1 METSGKMSTTRLIQV
16 YDTRTQ
22 KMVNIETSSNQWS
35 DLIPL
40 IEKEGI
46 NLNNTKAVLGSTKG
60 TLELPNALIPE
71 GNQQILL
78 APLKMKSGAPSV
90 LVSIGYNELR
100 RKAKSLGIEG
110 LGSNPSKDLLIKSIE
125 EKEGLNVKATTKVD
139 KIVLATKKET
149 IVKEIKESTPN
160 LEERVSFL
168 EESLG
173 KLINGI
179 HKVTSEFIAPKEEI
193 VVEKEVVKSTNTS
206 TNVMSKE
213 DLRKM
218 AESLNFNSSSVAED
232 ENDDESEDDEDDENE
247 D

>member
-1 METSGKMSTTRLIQV
+1 MENSEKMLKTRLIQV

-22 KMVNIETSSNQWS
+22 KMVNIESSSNQWS

-60 TLELPNALIPE
+60 VLELPNALIPE

-78 APLKMKSGAPSV
+78 APLKMKSGATSV
-90 LVSIGYNELR
+90 LTSIPYNDLR

-125 EKEGLNVKATTKVD
+125 EKEGLNVKATTKAD
-139 KIVLATKKET
+139 KIALATKKET
-149 IVKEIKESTPN
+149 VIKEIKESTPN

-173 KLINGI
+173 KLIEGVF
-179 HKVTSEFIAPKEEI
+179 KVTSEFIKPSKEEV
-193 VVEKEVVKSTNTS
+193 VVEKQVVVNTNISTDI
-206 TNVMSKE
+206 MSK
-213 DLRKM
+213 DQLKKM
-218 AESLNFNSSSVAED
+218 AESLNFNSPNRSKK
-232 ENDDESEDDEDDENE
+232 
-247 D
+247 